1 MKKKHPRSG
10 LICLVILGGIGGWIF
25 LAGGA
30 KAEITIGEK
39 TYEMRT
45 VSVRECRPETE
56 PAVFGRRF
64 PFGVLKIW
72 HKNPGTHSKEESP

>member
-1 MKKKHPRSG
+1 MKKKHPILG
-10 LICLVILGGIGGWIF
+10 VICLAV
-25 LAGGA
+25 LACAVYSFQGGGA

-64 PFGVLKIW
+64 PFGVIKIW